1 MNKQALVIAML
12 ISCFLAG
19 CTDADLDDAE
29 QSLGCTYS
37 DAANYNSTAV
47 VDDGSCV
54 YPEPPLPVLGCM
66 YPDALNHNP
75 TATED
80 DGSCRYPVVPDTV
93 PGLSLIHI

>member
-29 QSLGCTYS
+29 QNLGCTYS

-47 VDDGSCV
+47 VKLGRGLGIFATV
-54 YPEPPLPVLGCM
+54 FVLF
-66 YPDALNHNP
+66 
-75 TATED
+75 
-80 DGSCRYPVVPDTV
+80 VFK
-93 PGLSLIHI
+93 I